1 MKKNQNT
8 ITEPI
13 LLVDDH
19 HGIYMGKFAWEIL
32 ADRYK
37 KQAIAQGF
45 DEQFQSD
52 ISNVE
57 NEFYCDACDKLT
69 SITFKT
75 PSRQRFRIIYS
86 DGGMWIISL
95 YVMRSK
101 QYKDFFNN

>member
-19 HGIYMGKFAWEIL
+19 HGIYMGQIAWEIL

-45 DEQFQSD
+45 DDEFQSD
-52 ISNVE
+52 ISNIE

-69 SITFKT
+69 YITFKT
-75 PSRQRFRIIYS
+75 PSGQKFWINYY
-86 DGGMWIISL
+86 DGGMWIISA

-101 QYKDFFNN
+101 QFTDFLNN

>member
-19 HGIYMGKFAWEIL
+19 HGIYMGKFAWESL
-32 ADRYK
+32 AERYK

-45 DEQFQSD
+45 NQEYQSD
-52 ISNVE
+52 ISNIE
-57 NEFYCDACDKLT
+57 NEFYCDACDMLT
-69 SITFKT
+69 GITFKT
-75 PSRQRFRIIYS
+75 PSGQRFWITYS

-95 YVMRSK
+95 YVLRSK
-101 QYKDFFNN
+101 QFKDFLSN